1 MSILFVDFCCV
12 VVSLKLATN
21 CFQSWFQIDG
31 GNRGVQREFDW
42 SRRWAEN
49 TIKEISR
56 KYQGNMIKE
65 IPRKYDQGNTKEIWS
80 RKCHQGVL
88 CEFDWSRGEEE
99 IWPKKYQGNMI
110 KEIRSR
116 KCDQRNIN
124 EMLRKYIQGNM
135 IKEIAMTIII
145 LIIMVNLVR
154 RELPLSSF
162 ESQVKYDNGNIKEIR

>member
-1 MSILFVDFCCV
+1 MVG
-12 VVSLKLATN
+12 T
-21 CFQSWFQIDG
+21 
-31 GNRGVQREFDW
+31 GVC
-42 SRRWAEN
+42 SVN
-49 TIKEISR
+49 LI
-56 KYQGNMIKE
+56 
-65 IPRKYDQGNTKEIWS
+65 DQGGEQEIRS
-80 RKCHQGVL
+80 
-88 CEFDWSRGEEE
+88 
-99 IWPKKYQGNMI
+99 KKYQGNMI